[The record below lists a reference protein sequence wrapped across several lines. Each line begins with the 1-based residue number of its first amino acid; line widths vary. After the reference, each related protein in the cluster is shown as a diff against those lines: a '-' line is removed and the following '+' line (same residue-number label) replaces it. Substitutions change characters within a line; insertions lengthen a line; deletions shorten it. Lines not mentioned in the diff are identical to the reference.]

1 MPMSNSTFAIVFGN
15 GRALADALH
24 HRGAPCL
31 HSSVCKRFAGLHPEG
46 EEDSSMPS
54 EGLFRNLC
62 PSIILTQ
69 GDSLHPLY
77 CASKVLMYSWLRDSQ
92 LMRNFSLGFSIKVQ
106 FKYLTG
112 SFMISLI
119 GLRMLV
125 IVIEQLLQALFI
137 IIADC
142 ALGSKLLKVV
152 IDMSVEN
159 FDVLALVDDFES
171 GKLDIAE
178 MDTIDFS
185 LSATLDEGVV
195 LIEECLA
202 EVLYRDV
209 LQVLAEGETGVLE
222 HIIVIDVLF
231 CQSLFEVFLICC
243 IQLFEL
249 L

>member
-1 MPMSNSTFAIVFGN
+1 
-15 GRALADALH
+15 
-24 HRGAPCL
+24 
-31 HSSVCKRFAGLHPEG
+31 
-46 EEDSSMPS
+46 
-54 EGLFRNLC
+54 
-62 PSIILTQ
+62 
-69 GDSLHPLY
+69 
-77 CASKVLMYSWLRDSQ
+77 
-92 LMRNFSLGFSIKVQ
+92 
-106 FKYLTG
+106 
-112 SFMISLI
+112 MISLI
-119 GLRMLV
+119 GLRMFV

-159 FDVLALVDDFES
+159 FHFLAFVDDLEG

-178 MDTIDFS
+178 MDTIYLS

-222 HIIVIDVLF
+222 QIVIVDVLF

>member
-1 MPMSNSTFAIVFGN
+1 
-15 GRALADALH
+15 
-24 HRGAPCL
+24 
-31 HSSVCKRFAGLHPEG
+31 
-46 EEDSSMPS
+46 
-54 EGLFRNLC
+54 
-62 PSIILTQ
+62 
-69 GDSLHPLY
+69 
-77 CASKVLMYSWLRDSQ
+77 
-92 LMRNFSLGFSIKVQ
+92 
-106 FKYLTG
+106 
-112 SFMISLI
+112 MISLI

-125 IVIEQLLQALFI
+125 IVFEQLLQALFI

-159 FDVLALVDDFES
+159 FHFLALVDDLEG
-171 GKLDIAE
+171 GKLDIAQ
-178 MDTIDFS
+178 MDTIYLS

-195 LIEECLA
+195 LIEECLE

-222 HIIVIDVLF
+222 QIIIVDVLF

>member
-1 MPMSNSTFAIVFGN
+1 
-15 GRALADALH
+15 
-24 HRGAPCL
+24 
-31 HSSVCKRFAGLHPEG
+31 
-46 EEDSSMPS
+46 
-54 EGLFRNLC
+54 
-62 PSIILTQ
+62 
-69 GDSLHPLY
+69 
-77 CASKVLMYSWLRDSQ
+77 
-92 LMRNFSLGFSIKVQ
+92 
-106 FKYLTG
+106 
-112 SFMISLI
+112 MISLI

-125 IVIEQLLQALFI
+125 IVIKQLLQALFI

-159 FDVLALVDDFES
+159 FHFLALVDDLEG
-171 GKLDIAE
+171 GKLDIAQ
-178 MDTIDFS
+178 MYTIDFS
-185 LSATLDEGVV
+185 LTATLDEGVV

-222 HIIVIDVLF
+222 QIVIVDVLF

-243 IQLFEL
+243 IQLFKL

>member
-1 MPMSNSTFAIVFGN
+1 
-15 GRALADALH
+15 
-24 HRGAPCL
+24 
-31 HSSVCKRFAGLHPEG
+31 
-46 EEDSSMPS
+46 
-54 EGLFRNLC
+54 
-62 PSIILTQ
+62 
-69 GDSLHPLY
+69 
-77 CASKVLMYSWLRDSQ
+77 
-92 LMRNFSLGFSIKVQ
+92 
-106 FKYLTG
+106 
-112 SFMISLI
+112 MISLI

-159 FDVLALVDDFES
+159 FHFLALVDDLEG

-178 MDTIDFS
+178 MDTIYLS

-222 HIIVIDVLF
+222 QIIIVDVLF

>member
-1 MPMSNSTFAIVFGN
+1 
-15 GRALADALH
+15 
-24 HRGAPCL
+24 
-31 HSSVCKRFAGLHPEG
+31 
-46 EEDSSMPS
+46 
-54 EGLFRNLC
+54 
-62 PSIILTQ
+62 
-69 GDSLHPLY
+69 
-77 CASKVLMYSWLRDSQ
+77 
-92 LMRNFSLGFSIKVQ
+92 
-106 FKYLTG
+106 
-112 SFMISLI
+112 MISLI

-159 FDVLALVDDFES
+159 FHFLALVDDLEG

-178 MDTIDFS
+178 MDTIYLS

-209 LQVLAEGETGVLE
+209 LQVLAENETGVLE
-222 HIIVIDVLF
+222 QIVIVDVLF

-243 IQLFEL
+243 IQIFEL

>member
-1 MPMSNSTFAIVFGN
+1 
-15 GRALADALH
+15 
-24 HRGAPCL
+24 
-31 HSSVCKRFAGLHPEG
+31 
-46 EEDSSMPS
+46 
-54 EGLFRNLC
+54 
-62 PSIILTQ
+62 
-69 GDSLHPLY
+69 
-77 CASKVLMYSWLRDSQ
+77 
-92 LMRNFSLGFSIKVQ
+92 
-106 FKYLTG
+106 
-112 SFMISLI
+112 MISLI

-159 FDVLALVDDFES
+159 FHFLALVDDFES

-178 MDTIDFS
+178 MDTIYLS
-185 LSATLDEGVV
+185 LTATLDEGVV

-222 HIIVIDVLF
+222 QIVIVDVLF

>member
-1 MPMSNSTFAIVFGN
+1 
-15 GRALADALH
+15 
-24 HRGAPCL
+24 
-31 HSSVCKRFAGLHPEG
+31 
-46 EEDSSMPS
+46 
-54 EGLFRNLC
+54 
-62 PSIILTQ
+62 
-69 GDSLHPLY
+69 
-77 CASKVLMYSWLRDSQ
+77 
-92 LMRNFSLGFSIKVQ
+92 
-106 FKYLTG
+106 
-112 SFMISLI
+112 MISLI

-159 FDVLALVDDFES
+159 SHFLALVDDLEG

-178 MDTIDFS
+178 MNTIYLS
-185 LSATLDEGVV
+185 LTATLDEGVV

-209 LQVLAEGETGVLE
+209 LQVLAESETGVLE
-222 HIIVIDVLF
+222 QIIVIDVLF